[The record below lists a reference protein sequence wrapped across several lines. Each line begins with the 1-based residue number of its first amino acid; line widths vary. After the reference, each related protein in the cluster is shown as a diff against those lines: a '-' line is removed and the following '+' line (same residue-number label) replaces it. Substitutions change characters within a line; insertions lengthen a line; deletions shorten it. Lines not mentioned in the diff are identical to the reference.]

1 MRSRLALPVAC
12 YAVLLVSALQTLVVP
27 VVANIQADLGV
38 SATSASWVVT
48 ANLLAAAVFTPML
61 GRLGD
66 LHGRRPV
73 MLGVLAIVLAGSLL
87 AAVTSSL
94 PLLVVARVAQ
104 ATSFGLFPLSI
115 GMLREELPPARL
127 TGAMALVSGMLAVGA
142 GLGSR
147 SPALSTTEVEEEEVF
162 GAAGLRVPDSLIAK
176 S

>member
-66 LHGRRPV
+66 LHGQGPLAHCALALGRQVERAHRFSSTSTRISSNRPA
-73 MLGVLAIVLAGSLL
+73 LA
-87 AAVTSSL
+87 
-94 PLLVVARVAQ
+94 R
-104 ATSFGLFPLSI
+104 
-115 GMLREELPPARL
+115 
-127 TGAMALVSGMLAVGA
+127 
-142 GLGSR
+142 R
-147 SPALSTTEVEEEEVF
+147 SPITHSMYPVADSRRE
-162 GAAGLRVPDSLIAK
+162 RPDWLLTFSVKNLIGSSRAT
-176 S
+176 

>member
-27 VVANIQADLGV
+27 VVATIQADLGV

-87 AAVTSSL
+87 RSEEHTS
-94 PLLVVARVAQ
+94 
-104 ATSFGLFPLSI
+104 
-115 GMLREELPPARL
+115 ELQ
-127 TGAMALVSGMLAVGA
+127 
-142 GLGSR
+142 
-147 SPALSTTEVEEEEVF
+147 SPV
-162 GAAGLRVPDSLIAK
+162 
-176 S
+176 